1 VNNIKQ
7 RISYSNKDATK
18 NDEIARFHFFALLY
32 SYLKIHNFFR
42 NLSNE
47 MWFWLQIYP
56 KSIHSNGEDIFE
68 KIYDLVSDL
77 CKDMSLSDL
86 IQKEI
91 NKYKEICGGKKPI
104 VALDEIHILGSGE
117 IVYSAPTSIGEFR
130 ALFSR
135 IIYEFCKMEIFTVA
149 AGTSLRLKDALSV
162 AVSAVGKLNVDVNEY
177 LIVNFGGLFTF
188 RDLKDYFFQFFGKPD
203 PKSSVGWTEKTISR
217 IYRFLQGRFRF
228 CSSFIELILMNED
241 SFNILTVLDNWMK
254 VIAESDNTI
263 SLQNEINKAASN
275 SSIMDTFRKLLLTYF
290 NFGCVFLREGPSLEI
305 VDYSLCFLE
314 EDQDFKLVPHI
325 CEPLVAKAGYFYFQ
339 KIKKPLDLEY
349 FNAISSTPS
358 APACGFI
365 FEGLILNRTLEYFR
379 KYNYIGELPLL
390 KGVNLKKAAWANQTS
405 FILKHS
411 KERMSPWFKQSD
423 SASFNQDLVQWR
435 EELDVDVV
443 ISPFNNKAHDAIFGA
458 QDSFGFLHLVVAQW
472 KFRMNE
478 TTKKI
483 SDIAQQIIPYSLT
496 NTFQRKFFTKRFTS
510 GFIGVIFLF
519 DTSLV
524 SMDDLNSIRD
534 VELEQGNILLFLT
547 PNTAPELFSKKEWK
561 LLHTVKVIHNPKKRK
576 WTRTTSRSRKKR
588 RIIGEESDDP
598 DYNPDEES
606 E

>member
-1 VNNIKQ
+1 MMRGRFPWLSFLDLLGVFQFFFSFQLIYFTNSYSLKVEKRDPYMNYSVTLEDFILLLTPKEMEVFTNNFLYFSFFLNINLKLGSNALFKCVNNIKQ

-86 IQKEI
+86 IKKEI

-117 IVYSAPTSIGEFR
+117 MVFSAPTSIGEFR

-217 IYRFLQGRFRF
+217 IYRFLQGFF
-228 CSSFIELILMNED
+228 LILV
-241 SFNILTVLDNWMK
+241 SK
-254 VIAESDNTI
+254 C
-263 SLQNEINKAASN
+263 
-275 SSIMDTFRKLLLTYF
+275 KL
-290 NFGCVFLREGPSLEI
+290 NFF
-305 VDYSLCFLE
+305 
-314 EDQDFKLVPHI
+314 
-325 CEPLVAKAGYFYFQ
+325 
-339 KIKKPLDLEY
+339 
-349 FNAISSTPS
+349 
-358 APACGFI
+358 
-365 FEGLILNRTLEYFR
+365 
-379 KYNYIGELPLL
+379 
-390 KGVNLKKAAWANQTS
+390 
-405 FILKHS
+405 
-411 KERMSPWFKQSD
+411 
-423 SASFNQDLVQWR
+423 
-435 EELDVDVV
+435 
-443 ISPFNNKAHDAIFGA
+443 
-458 QDSFGFLHLVVAQW
+458 
-472 KFRMNE
+472 
-478 TTKKI
+478 
-483 SDIAQQIIPYSLT
+483 
-496 NTFQRKFFTKRFTS
+496 
-510 GFIGVIFLF
+510 
-519 DTSLV
+519 
-524 SMDDLNSIRD
+524 
-534 VELEQGNILLFLT
+534 
-547 PNTAPELFSKKEWK
+547 
-561 LLHTVKVIHNPKKRK
+561 
-576 WTRTTSRSRKKR
+576 
-588 RIIGEESDDP
+588 
-598 DYNPDEES
+598 
-606 E
+606 